1 MMKITALRGIAAAQ
15 AGSSCPHAPHDEGG
29 AMRRPPPGP
38 AAPPLPPIPLAGT
51 GGA

>member
-1 MMKITALRGIAAAQ
+1 MMKIMAIRGIALAQ

-29 AMRRPPPGP
+29 SMRQSPPGP
-38 AAPPLPPIPLAGT
+38 AAPTLPPIPLAGT